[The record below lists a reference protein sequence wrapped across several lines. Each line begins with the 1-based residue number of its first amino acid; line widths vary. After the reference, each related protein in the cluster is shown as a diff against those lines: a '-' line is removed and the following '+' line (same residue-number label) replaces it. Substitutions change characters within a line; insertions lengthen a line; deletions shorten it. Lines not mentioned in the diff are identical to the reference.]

1 MFDFSSPPSVSAAWP
16 VSRTAPPVRPGPTCS
31 GSALLPLAT
40 PRPDTVGDARA
51 GGEEYLGLGELLDLD
66 VHHLLRRL
74 VPLLIISFSFVSI
87 TNKTKQLARIF
98 RQYKTRTVW
107 SSRQRRRRPSPPCS
121 PPSRAAPGPPCSEQH
136 NSAKTSQHLRPRG
149 QLPSRGIR

>member
-1 MFDFSSPPSVSAAWP
+1 MVEESCLYDPRKDLSSVCERRLAVP
-16 VSRTAPPVRPGPTCS
+16 RTAPPVRPGPTCS

-66 VHHLLRRL
+66 VHRLLRRL

-98 RQYKTRTVW
+98 PTIQNEDCLELKTEEKKAFTSLQPAQPRCT
-107 SSRQRRRRPSPPCS
+107 RP
-121 PPSRAAPGPPCSEQH
+121 A
-136 NSAKTSQHLRPRG
+136 LF
-149 QLPSRGIR
+149 